1 MNANLLS
8 LLFFHFLN
16 LRVDDFFTVFKSFDF
31 VIEFVVVMLVVSKHD
46 VKGFISHTMY
56 VILLC
61 FD

>member
-1 MNANLLS
+1 M
-8 LLFFHFLN
+8 LFFHFLN